1 MKKMEQLMKENG
13 KKEFYDYYL
22 SLGYDQKIAVVL
34 ALFTYGEYRYK
45 SLAIDDLYETICKG
59 EEYLPPEVLKERQ
72 GHRLNLGNVFTG
84 LGSGTKSASRVACS
98 TVCAPSTGTGSIPSA
113 TIMNEITL
121 CEDGMDYEDDDFVET
136 GSALS
141 APVMAMPQACGISGL
156 AFAGQTEF
164 ATDEYETIEEKDA
177 RTAAAE
183 PTSTFRMTTNTAS
196 AGVILNQLRSGRRI
210 DKSMVRIEEMLNYFR
225 YESQIPEKDMFRISF
240 ELMDTDKD
248 KKYLYINVQGR
259 EEVKDRQNIIIL
271 LDVSGSMSG
280 NTEQTQ
286 AMIATIIS
294 KLGNGDKLS
303 LITYSDDDIVE
314 MEAVTINGEEDRT
327 KALEKLLSIEITGCT
342 NGSKGIEKAYKIG
355 KKNYIDG
362 GNNQVI
368 LITDGD
374 LNFGIT
380 DKGGLEELIEKKKKD
395 NLFLSVIGTGLWNY
409 KDDKLEVL
417 AKHGNGVYRTVN
429 NLMDVKKS
437 VNEEYASLVNIIA
450 KDVKAQVEFNPE
462 VVKSYRLLGFENRT
476 LTRED
481 FKNDKVISEPFGSG
495 GYGVALYEL
504 TMNAGSEPADSGLK
518 YSKIVTTGSQEP
530 GTVKIRYKE
539 PLADTSHPELI
550 PEGMKFDHILI
561 DEAQD
566 LSLAQMTAI
575 MHFYRKDMSV
585 AMDMNQKIYSRYW
598 TPKLLGIETTT
609 KKLTK
614 SMRTTVQIEALAES
628 VRSRNDINLSEDDRS
643 QRAIP
648 EKEGMLPRIVH
659 LEDQATEESIIC
671 RMPGKKRPKQQ
682 L

>member
-1 MKKMEQLMKENG
+1 MKKIEQLIKENG
-13 KKEFYDYYL
+13 KKEYYDYYL
-22 SLGYDQKIAVVL
+22 SLGYDHKTAAVL

-45 SLAIDDLYETICKG
+45 SLSIDDLYETICKG
-59 EEYLPPEVLKERQ
+59 EEYLPPEVLKERR
-72 GHRLNLGNVFTG
+72 GHGLNLGNVFTG
-84 LGSGTKSASRVACS
+84 LGSGTKSASRVVCS
-98 TVCAPSTGTGSIPSA
+98 AASIPDMES
-113 TIMNEITL
+113 TSMLLDDMTL
-121 CEDGMDYEDDDFVET
+121 CEDGMDFEDDVDDCIET
-136 GSALS
+136 GAALFS
-141 APVMAMPQACGISGL
+141 PISVMPPEGGSDGL
-156 AFAGQTEF
+156 TLAGQAGF

-225 YESQIPEKDMFRISF
+225 YESQIPEKDMFRISY
-240 ELMDTDKD
+240 ELMDADKD

-259 EEVKDRQNIIIL
+259 EEVKERQNIIIL

-294 KLGNGDKLS
+294 MLGNGDKLS

-342 NGSKGIEKAYKIG
+342 NGSIGIEKAYKIG

-395 NLFLSVIGTGLWNY
+395 DLFLSVIGTGLWNY

-476 LTRED
+476 LARED
-481 FKNDKVISEPFGSG
+481 YKNDKVISEPFGSG

-504 TMNAGSEPADSGLK
+504 TMNAGSEAADSGLK
-518 YSKIVTTGSQEP
+518 YSKIVTTGSKEP

-539 PLADTSHPELI
+539 PLADTSHELEQAIDTADESFTDNLRLAFIVYVCAEKLRGSDKIGKEEIELAKKLYKNLGSQIQEKNSADLFKLAGILEKSEKELGIGI
-550 PEGMKFDHILI
+550 PEEPFP
-561 DEAQD
+561 
-566 LSLAQMTAI
+566 
-575 MHFYRKDMSV
+575 
-585 AMDMNQKIYSRYW
+585 W
-598 TPKLLGIETTT
+598 
-609 KKLTK
+609 
-614 SMRTTVQIEALAES
+614 
-628 VRSRNDINLSEDDRS
+628 
-643 QRAIP
+643 
-648 EKEGMLPRIVH
+648 
-659 LEDQATEESIIC
+659 
-671 RMPGKKRPKQQ
+671 
-682 L
+682 